1 MEKITWEDFIGIDMR
16 VGTIIKAEVFVGA
29 RKPAYK
35 LLIDFG
41 ELGLKK
47 SSAQITKNYST
58 TDLQGRQILAVVN
71 FPIKQIGTFM
81 SECLVLC
88 AMDRDNNMVLISPE
102 RVVSN
107 GLKIG

>member
-16 VGTIIKAEVFVGA
+16 VGKIIKAEVFVGA